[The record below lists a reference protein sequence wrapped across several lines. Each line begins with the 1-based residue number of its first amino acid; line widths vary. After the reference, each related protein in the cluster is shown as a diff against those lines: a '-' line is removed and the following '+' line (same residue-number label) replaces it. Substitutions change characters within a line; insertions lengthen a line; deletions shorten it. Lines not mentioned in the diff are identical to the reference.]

1 MGESGSGT
9 KGPRSWKFLQQW
21 ILLLAFVWGPGAANE
36 VCMCDGNLDF
46 RTFKASQVR
55 DQCCLNFTGSSIGAL
70 QWNVF
75 TNLSGIKVLDLSSCN
90 ISDIYDADE
99 NPSSLEV
106 LYLDNNQ
113 LEQLPSNF
121 LTNAPTLKILH
132 LEENHLQQ
140 LPESILVASDQIQDL
155 YLNSNNL
162 ISIPPSV
169 FKPSLVKLSLFNNTL
184 ECTCALYDGLA
195 KYINVNVSISGSE
208 NVPTCYT
215 SKHPQGLNIIDIHRS
230 DICRSHGL
238 TALFICLPL
247 IVILTLMLCWYCWRR
262 RKSDFKAIRQDNQ
275 ICTIE
280 KSGFTN
286 AGDHH
291 YIMCRTP
298 ETTPN
303 LTGHENHILAR
314 NQLMLRPST
323 ALLGSNRD
331 LYEEVEIKLGSS
343 VDSVTCADEIYL
355 NMSNN
360 KVEEEDAVEQVHAE
374 PELVSV
380 TDELQEADR
389 QRLYMNKS
397 ANYYNLVPAIELDDS
412 DHGEYEN
419 IDLS

>member
-1 MGESGSGT
+1 MGESGTDT
-9 KGPRSWKFLQQW
+9 KGSRSCKLLHQW
-21 ILLLAFVWGPGAANE
+21 ILLLAFVWSPGVVNG
-36 VCMCDGNLDF
+36 VCICDGNLDF
-46 RTFKASQVR
+46 RTFKFSQVR
-55 DQCCLNFTGSSIGAL
+55 EECCLNFTGSSIGAL

-75 TNLSGIKVLDLSSCN
+75 TNLSGIKVLDLSNCN
-90 ISDIYDADE
+90 ISEIYEVDE
-99 NPSSLEV
+99 TPTSLEV
-106 LYLDNNQ
+106 VYLDHNQ

-121 LTNAPTLKILH
+121 LTNAPSLKVLH
-132 LEENHLQQ
+132 LEKNQLQQ
-140 LPESILVASDQIQDL
+140 LPENVLEASDQIQEL
-155 YLNSNNL
+155 YLDSNNL
-162 ISIPPSV
+162 ISIPASV
-169 FKPSLVKLSLFNNTL
+169 FKPSLVKLSVFNNTL

-195 KYINVNVSISGSE
+195 KYITVNVSISGSE
-208 NVPTCYT
+208 NVLMCYT
-215 SKHPQGLNIIDIHRS
+215 TKHPQGLNIIAIHRS

-247 IVILTLMLCWYCWRR
+247 IAALALVLCCYCWRSKR
-262 RKSDFKAIRQDNQ
+262 SNFKVMRQDNQ

-280 KSGFTN
+280 KSGFSN

-291 YIMCRTP
+291 YITCRTP
-298 ETTPN
+298 ETTPIP
-303 LTGHENHILAR
+303 TGYENSILAR

-343 VDSVTCADEIYL
+343 VDSVTRADKIYL
-355 NMSNN
+355 DMPNN
-360 KVEEEDAVEQVHAE
+360 NVGDEDAVEAVHAE

-380 TDELQEADR
+380 TEELQEEDR

-397 ANYYNLVPAIELDDS
+397 ANYYNLVPGIELDDS

>member
-1 MGESGSGT
+1 MGESGRDT
-9 KGPRSWKFLQQW
+9 KGPRSWKLLRQW
-21 ILLLAFVWGPGAANE
+21 ILLLTFVWAPGAANG

-46 RTFKASQVR
+46 RTFKFRQVR
-55 DQCCLNFTGSSIGAL
+55 EECCLNFTGSSIGAL

-75 TNLSGIKVLDLSSCN
+75 TNLSGIKVLDLSNCN
-90 ISDIYDADE
+90 ISDIYDVDE

-106 LYLDNNQ
+106 LYLDHNQ

-121 LTNAPTLKILH
+121 LTNVPSLKILH

-140 LPESILVASDQIQDL
+140 LPENILEASDQIQEL
-155 YLNSNNL
+155 YLDSNNL
-162 ISIPPSV
+162 NSIPPSV
-169 FKPSLVKLSLFNNTL
+169 FKPSLEKLSLFNNTL

-195 KYINVNVSISGSE
+195 KYMSANVSISRSE
-208 NVPTCYT
+208 NVIICYT
-215 SKHPQGLNIIDIHRS
+215 SKHPQGLNIMDIHRS

-247 IVILTLMLCWYCWRR
+247 IATLALVLCWYCWRNR
-262 RKSDFKAIRQDNQ
+262 RSNFKVIRQDNQ

-280 KSGFTN
+280 KPGFSN
-286 AGDHH
+286 VGDHH
-291 YIMCRTP
+291 YITCRTP
-298 ETTPN
+298 ETTLIP
-303 LTGHENHILAR
+303 TGYENSILAR

-331 LYEEVEIKLGSS
+331 LYEEVEIKLGGS
-343 VDSVTCADEIYL
+343 VDSVTCVDKIYL

-360 KVEEEDAVEQVHAE
+360 KVEEEDAVEEVHTE

-380 TDELQEADR
+380 TEELQEADR

-397 ANYYNLVPAIELDDS
+397 ANYYNLVPGIELDDS